1 MLIVCPNCAA
11 TYRLAPAA
19 LGAGRPV
26 RCARCKTEWYAQGS
40 GEAVAEEPAEAIPP
54 IDDDDV
60 IDAYARE
67 REQERPEAQEAE
79 TFAPA
84 RAPKRKPGARRAGR
98 GPSPATVVA
107 ALGLCALTLLVA
119 GRNAVV
125 RAAPGMASLYAHIG
139 LPVNVRGLEIGH
151 VTSVEEMESGVP
163 MLMVSGEIGNVAGR
177 VVDVPRL
184 RLAVLAG
191 DGRELYAWTTVAG
204 RTELAQ
210 GETVVFR
217 ARLASPPAEGRR
229 IAVRFLNPS
238 DLPHGED
245 GA

>member
-40 GEAVAEEPAEAIPP
+40 GETVAEAPAEAIQP
-54 IDDDDV
+54 IDDDV
-60 IDAYARE
+60 IDAHAEE
-67 REQERPEAQEAE
+67 RSQERRDPQEAE
-79 TFAPA
+79 ALVPA
-84 RAPKRKPGARRAGR
+84 RASKRRPRVDRAGWR
-98 GPSPATVVA
+98 LSPGTALA
-107 ALGLCALTLLVA
+107 ALGLCALTLLIG
-119 GRNAVV
+119 GRNDIT
-125 RAAPGMASLYAHIG
+125 RAAPGMASLYARIG
-139 LPVNVRGLEIGH
+139 LPVNVRGLEIAR

-177 VVDVPRL
+177 AVEVPRL

-204 RTELAQ
+204 RTQLAK
-210 GETVVFR
+210 GETAAFR

-229 IAVRFLNPS
+229 IAVRFLNSS